1 MREEREERVRSD
13 ATVVEERV
21 EVDEAVL
28 PPGEPVA
35 PPPGGPVGPP
45 PGEPELEQAV
55 VRETE
60 TVRQR
65 EDGAIERD
73 TIREEHRRRSRG
85 SWAGILLALLAL
97 AAAGALGAWWY
108 FTQADTTQVPA
119 VEGMPLDRAVGT
131 LQEDGLKADI
141 VTRASDAPEGT
152 VYRQDPA
159 AGTEVD
165 DGSSVQV
172 LVSGGPSTKPVP
184 NAVGMTEA
192 AARDRLVAAGLEVRS
207 REVFSDQAPGTV
219 VSQDP
224 AAGAQ
229 AADGASVTLAVSK
242 GTGMVEVPNVVGLSR
257 AEAEAELSTAKLE
270 ANVVEVP
277 SSETAGTV
285 VAQNPVAGQARQGS
299 SVRLNVSQG
308 G

>member
-1 MREEREERVRSD
+1 MREEREERMRSD
-13 ATVVEERV
+13 GTIVEERV
-21 EVDEAVL
+21 EVEDTVV
-28 PPGEPVA
+28 PGS
-35 PPPGGPVGPP
+35 PVGPP

-73 TIREEHRRRSRG
+73 TIREEHRRRSPG
-85 SWAGILLALLAL
+85 SRAGIVLAVLAL
-97 AAAGALGAWWY
+97 AALGALGAWWY

-119 VEGMPLDRAVGT
+119 VEGMPLDRAVST
-131 LQEDGLKADI
+131 LQQEGLKADI
-141 VTRASDAPEGT
+141 VTQRNDAPEGT

-159 AGTEVD
+159 AGTDVD

-172 LVSGGPSTKPVP
+172 LVSGGPATKPVP
-184 NAVGMTEA
+184 NAVGVTEA
-192 AARDRLVAAGLEVRS
+192 AARDRLVAAGFEVRS
-207 REVFSDQAPGTV
+207 RDVFSDQAPGTV

-277 SSETAGTV
+277 STEAAGTV
-285 VAQNPVAGQARQGS
+285 VAQNPVGGQARQGS

-308 G
+308 